1 MPKNAVPEQPFI
13 IASAEGWYLLIKVLP
28 GAKQNALCG
37 CEGERLK
44 IRLNAPAVDNKANE
58 ALLGFLAKTLAIGRE
73 GLLLVAGGKSQK
85 KKLFLSAGQ
94 KPDWSRISALP
105 AVKM

>member
-1 MPKNAVPEQPFI
+1 MPENTVPAQPFI
-13 IASAEGWYLLIKVLP
+13 IASTEGWYLLIKVLP

-44 IRLNAPAVDNKANE
+44 IRLTAPAVDNKANE
-58 ALLGFLAKTLAIGRE
+58 ALLGFMAKTLDIGRE
-73 GLLLVAGGKSQK
+73 GLLLVAGAKSRK

-94 KPDWSRISALP
+94 KPDWSGISAWS
-105 AVKM
+105 AAKM